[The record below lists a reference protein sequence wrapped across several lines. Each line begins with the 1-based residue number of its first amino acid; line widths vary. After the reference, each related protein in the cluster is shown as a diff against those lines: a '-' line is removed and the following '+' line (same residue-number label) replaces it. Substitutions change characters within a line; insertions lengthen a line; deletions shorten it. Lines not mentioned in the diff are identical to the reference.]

1 VIPPTSANDPSRAL
15 RDLVAAGRFQEAL
28 QAFGTGSDESL
39 DREPGVLLLAAKA
52 ATRVGRLDLAATLA
66 RRALGEFTTRADAD
80 GRMQAT
86 NLLGAIAFERGAI
99 ADAEHHFGQ
108 ALRLAQELDDS
119 LVAARASN
127 NLASVAH
134 LQGRPDLAL
143 SLYRNAM
150 LSYQRLGDRRGT
162 AETYHNLGLTFR
174 DMAALGEA
182 DDAATEA
189 VRHASMV
196 GERTLMALTLMGRAE
211 VHLAKHD
218 VRLAGSEL
226 EQARK
231 LALEAG
237 DELGTAEV
245 GRLSALVALEEGRFA
260 EANREAE
267 TARAI
272 AAGYGSTLLQAES
285 ALASARAL
293 HALGDAAAAAERR
306 DEARRLFESLGARA
320 LLNELERVLPLS

>member
-1 VIPPTSANDPSRAL
+1 MTQPTSANDPSRTL

-28 QAFGTGSDESL
+28 EAFGTASDASL
-39 DREPGVLLLAAKA
+39 DRDPGVLLLAAKA
-52 ATRVGRLDLAATLA
+52 ATRVGRLDLATTLA
-66 RRALGEFTTRADAD
+66 SKALEEFTAKVDAD

-86 NLLGAIAFERGAI
+86 NLLGAIAFERGTI

-108 ALRLAQELDDS
+108 ALLLAQELDDS

-174 DMAALGEA
+174 DLAALGDA

-196 GERTLMALTLMGRAE
+196 GEKTLMALTLMGRAE
-211 VHLAKHD
+211 VHLAKND

-226 EQARK
+226 DQARR
-231 LALEAG
+231 LAAEAG

-245 GRLSALVALEEGRFA
+245 GRLRALVALEEGRLTDA
-260 EANREAE
+260 HREAE
-267 TARAI
+267 AARTI
-272 AAGYGSTLLQAES
+272 AVGYGSTLLQAES

-293 HALGDAAAAAERR
+293 HALGEAGAMAERR
-306 DEARRLFESLGARA
+306 DEAKRLFESLSAKA
-320 LLNELERVLPLS
+320 LLDQLERVLPSS

>member
-1 VIPPTSANDPSRAL
+1 MTVHPSANDPSRAL

-28 QAFGTGSDESL
+28 EAFGTGSGASL
-39 DREPGVLLLAAKA
+39 DREPGMLLLAAKA

-66 RRALGEFTTRADAD
+66 ARALEEFTSKADAD
-80 GRMQAT
+80 GRLQTT
-86 NLLGAIAFERGAI
+86 NLLGAIAFERGFI

-108 ALRLAQELDDS
+108 ALLLAQELDDS

-134 LQGRPDLAL
+134 LRGRPDLAL
-143 SLYRNAM
+143 SLYRSAM

-174 DMAALGEA
+174 DMAALGDA

-196 GERTLMALTLMGRAE
+196 GEKALMALTLMGRAE
-211 VHLAKHD
+211 VHLAKDD

-226 EQARK
+226 EQAWK
-231 LALEAG
+231 FATEAG

-245 GRLSALVALEEGRFA
+245 GRLRALVALEEGKFA
-260 EANREAE
+260 EAHRAAEA
-267 TARAI
+267 ARTI

-285 ALASARAL
+285 AMASARAL
-293 HALGDAAAAAERR
+293 HALGDVPAMAERR
-306 DEARRLFESLGARA
+306 DEAKHLFESLGAKA
-320 LLNELERVLPLS
+320 LLDELERVLPSS